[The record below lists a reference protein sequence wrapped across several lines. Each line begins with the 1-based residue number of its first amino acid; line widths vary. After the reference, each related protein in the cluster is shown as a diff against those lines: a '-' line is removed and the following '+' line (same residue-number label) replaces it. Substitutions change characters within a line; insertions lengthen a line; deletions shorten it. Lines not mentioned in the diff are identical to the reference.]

1 MAQSRMCDGNTS
13 KSPYFRVKCQMM
25 WSRKIPA
32 KGGNDPASGCRAPAG
47 AMVVPALLAGQSQA
61 KPYQFVSRADLKM
74 IRIASH
80 SGRGGR
86 AVHGLGCCGNSER
99 CHTSGLS
106 RGTTLIL

>member
-1 MAQSRMCDGNTS
+1 
-13 KSPYFRVKCQMM
+13 M

-32 KGGNDPASGCRAPAG
+32 KGGNDTASGCRAPAG

-80 SGRGGR
+80 SDRGGER
-86 AVHGLGCCGNSER
+86 VMGKIRLKKARVVLLPSVEAVPCYTMRESSNEFPRTRVCISSAG
-99 CHTSGLS
+99 
-106 RGTTLIL
+106 

>member
-1 MAQSRMCDGNTS
+1 
-13 KSPYFRVKCQMM
+13 MM

-80 SGRGGR
+80 SDRGGR
-86 AVHGLGCCGNSER
+86 ESHGQDQIEKGASR
-99 CHTSGLS
+99 ITSVC
-106 RGTTLIL
+106 RGGPLLHHALVQQRVPTHARLYL